1 MYGRFAFGLRS
12 YLHHTLT
19 LEEARA
25 IVLKRMEERE
35 ENFLRLLE
43 RGIFGYPRS
52 PYLPLLKL
60 AHCELGDIRSMVRT
74 KGLEKTLLVLREA
87 GVYVTFEEF
96 KGREPIVR
104 HGQTVRVHPKDFDN
118 PYLGRYYYEAE
129 TGGSTGAGTRV
140 AIDLDHVA
148 AQAPLIMLECDAYS
162 VLNAPTVIWRGLL
175 PDQTGIFNILYSARI
190 GNIPLKWF
198 SPVTKGDLRS
208 SIKNRLATHYFVVLG
223 RLSGKAV
230 PWPEVVPLDQAGV
243 IARKIAAILKERGS
257 CMIRAIVS
265 MALRICIAAREDGL
279 DLTGATFIGGGEPP
293 TPAKVREIT
302 NTGASY
308 FPVYFFTEFGAIGMG
323 CVQPSDTNDLHL
335 LKDGV
340 ALIQYPRH
348 VPGTEITVDAFHFTS
363 LMPTA
368 PKLMLN
374 VESDDYGVIEKRAC
388 GCPFEVYG
396 FDDHLRHVRS
406 FRKLTGEGVTLI
418 GSEMVR
424 ILQEVLPGRF
434 GGTSLDYQLLEEEDR
449 NGFTRLFLLIS
460 PKIGSVDEKAVV
472 ETVLEALARSSDA
485 GSVARAIWHQA
496 GTLQIRRTEPIWT
509 SRGKLMPLH
518 LASRSR

>member
-1 MYGRFAFGLRS
+1 
-12 YLHHTLT
+12 
-19 LEEARA
+19 
-25 IVLKRMEERE
+25 
-35 ENFLRLLE
+35 
-43 RGIFGYPRS
+43 
-52 PYLPLLKL
+52 
-60 AHCELGDIRSMVRT
+60 
-74 KGLEKTLLVLREA
+74 
-87 GVYVTFEEF
+87 
-96 KGREPIVR
+96 
-104 HGQTVRVHPKDFDN
+104 
-118 PYLGRYYYEAE
+118 
-129 TGGSTGAGTRV
+129 
-140 AIDLDHVA
+140 
-148 AQAPLIMLECDAYS
+148 
-162 VLNAPTVIWRGLL
+162 
-175 PDQTGIFNILYSARI
+175 
-190 GNIPLKWF
+190 
-198 SPVTKGDLRS
+198 
-208 SIKNRLATHYFVVLG
+208 
-223 RLSGKAV
+223 
-230 PWPEVVPLDQAGV
+230 
-243 IARKIAAILKERGS
+243 
-257 CMIRAIVS
+257 
-265 MALRICIAAREDGL
+265 
-279 DLTGATFIGGGEPP
+279 
-293 TPAKVREIT
+293 
-302 NTGASY
+302 
-308 FPVYFFTEFGAIGMG
+308 MG